1 MSTIR
6 IGNRDVRVSQDL
18 LNRLKK
24 TPKSQVKTV
33 REQILQWAKNGG
45 ASGPNVPRPPKPPTR
60 PRDPTPGKASR
71 RMCQSRKPFNS
82 IPAHVL
88 FRKQYPIDRR

>member
-24 TPKSQVKTV
+24 TPKSKVKTV
-33 REQILQWAKNGG
+33 REQILQWAKKEG
-45 ASGPNVPRPPKPPTR
+45 APKVPRPPTR
-60 PRDPTPGKASR
+60 PKDPTPGKASR
-71 RMCQSRKPFNS
+71 RMYQSREPFS
-82 IPAHVL
+82 RKTIPAHVL
-88 FRKQYPIDRR
+88 FRKHYPIDRR

>member
-6 IGNRDVRVSQDL
+6 IGNRDVRASQDL

-33 REQILQWAKNGG
+33 REQILQWAKKGG
-45 ASGPNVPRPPKPPTR
+45 ASGPKVPKPPKPPTR
-60 PRDPTPGKASR
+60 PTDSTPGKASR
-71 RMCQSRKPFNS
+71 RTYRSQKPFTA

-88 FRKQYPIDRR
+88 FRKQYPIDKR

>member
-33 REQILQWAKNGG
+33 REQILQWAKKGG
-45 ASGPNVPRPPKPPTR
+45 ASGPKVPKPPKPPTR
-60 PRDPTPGKASR
+60 PTDSTPGKASR
-71 RMCQSRKPFNS
+71 RTDRSQKPFTA

-88 FRKQYPIDRR
+88 FRKHYPIDRR

>member
-24 TPKSQVKTV
+24 TPKSKVKTV
-33 REQILQWAKNGG
+33 REQILQWAKKEG
-45 ASGPNVPRPPKPPTR
+45 APKVPRPPTR
-60 PRDPTPGKASR
+60 PKDPKDPTPGKASR
-71 RMCQSRKPFNS
+71 RMYQSRKPCSS

-88 FRKQYPIDRR
+88 FRKQYPIDGR